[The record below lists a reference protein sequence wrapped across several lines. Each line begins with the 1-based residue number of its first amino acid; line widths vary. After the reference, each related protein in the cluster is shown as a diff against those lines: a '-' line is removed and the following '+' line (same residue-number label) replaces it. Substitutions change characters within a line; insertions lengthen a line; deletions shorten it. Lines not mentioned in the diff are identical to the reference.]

1 MDREPTTQSSH
12 QARARIRAGEWTG
25 PTAGL
30 APGHVQA
37 NLVVLPGDQAHDFER
52 FCRANPRALPL
63 LDVTVAGSATPAR
76 IAPESDVRLDL
87 PRYHVYRHGELAE
100 DVADIMTLWHADFVA
115 FLIGCSFTFDAL
127 LQAHGL
133 PVRHVEFGCN
143 VPMYVTNRATV
154 PAGVFSGPLVVS
166 MRPIR
171 RKDVE
176 RVVGLTRSVRVSLGE
191 RPKTGSPHVLEP
203 SGLQYACHGEP
214 IHIGSPKALG
224 ISDLQRPDYGDA
236 VPVRDD
242 EVPAFWACGVTA
254 QAAAEHSRTPLMI
267 THAPGHMFITD
278 LRVDEITDQAPGRTA
293 SANRR

>member
-1 MDREPTTQSSH
+1 MRSRPNDRS
-12 QARARIRAGEWTG
+12 AREARLRIRAGEWTG
-25 PTAGL
+25 LTAGL

-37 NLVVLPGDQAHDFER
+37 NLVVLPGDYVLDFER
-52 FCRANPRALPL
+52 FCRANPQALPL
-63 LDVTVAGSATPAR
+63 LAVTEAGSATPAR
-76 IAPESDVRLDL
+76 VAPEADLRIDL

-100 DVADIMTLWHADFVA
+100 DVTDIMTLWHADFVA

-133 PVRHVEFGCN
+133 SVRHVELGCN

-171 RKDVE
+171 RQDVE
-176 RVVGLTRSVRVSLGE
+176 CVIELTRHIRVSLGD
-191 RPKTGSPHVLEP
+191 PPTAASPRDAEP
-203 SGLQYACHGEP
+203 MHPEFPFHGEP

-224 ISDLQRPDYGDA
+224 IGDLKRPDYGEA
-236 VPVRDD
+236 VPIRDD
-242 EVPAFWACGVTA
+242 EVPVFWACGVTA
-254 QAAAEHSRTPLMI
+254 QAAAEQSQVPLMI

-278 LRVDEITDQAPGRTA
+278 LTIAGTPRPDRGSGPG
-293 SANRR
+293 